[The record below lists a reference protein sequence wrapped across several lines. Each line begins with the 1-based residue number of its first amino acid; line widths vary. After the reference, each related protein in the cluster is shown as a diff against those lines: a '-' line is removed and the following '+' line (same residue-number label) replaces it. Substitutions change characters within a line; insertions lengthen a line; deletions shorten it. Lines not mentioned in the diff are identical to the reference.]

1 MNQKDI
7 ETLAIALPEDI
18 LKAKW
23 CGDFDRAFH
32 LIDLYLANEKVPAFM
47 KTRLALERE
56 VLKALPTGYTYSE
69 EDALAFVQKE
79 IPDFTKAELDALRD
93 RGAIDWIYINGK
105 TTYSRTFYDTL
116 LGVYPDIATRA
127 GKPPKDKSDRVEF
140 LRQNVRDMKK
150 DGDAL
155 WSIQLRAQFRL
166 HDDVFRPGEE
176 LTVHLPVPKNAMNM
190 RDIEILA
197 TSHPIYK
204 LADENAPARTVSFRG
219 KFEKNETFWVEYKYL
234 SYVKYN
240 NLESAQVSAEQPTFD
255 TEELYPHIR
264 FTPLIRALCK
274 ELSGDEKN
282 PLLLARRFYDYCT
295 KVGTYSYVREYFALP
310 GSIPDYYGAGLHG
323 DCGVQALLFITLC
336 RCAGIPAR
344 WQSGLYVAPDSVGP
358 HDWAE
363 FYTPQTGWLNA
374 DVSFGSSAR
383 RMGEEWRRRHYFGN
397 LDPWRM
403 VANDRFQAELVPT
416 FDCMREDPYDN
427 QMGEASVDGRGC
439 RQREMLRKI
448 ELIEM
453 LEVPFSD

>member
-23 CGDFDRAFH
+23 CGDFNRAFH

-69 EDALAFVQKE
+69 EDALALVQKE

-240 NLESAQVSAEQPTFD
+240 NLESAQVSAERRRSTPRSFTRTFASRRSSVRFAKSFPAMRR
-255 TEELYPHIR
+255 TRFCSHAAFTTTARRSVHIR
-264 FTPLIRALCK
+264 MCANTSRCRAAFRIIT
-274 ELSGDEKN
+274 
-282 PLLLARRFYDYCT
+282 ARGCT
-295 KVGTYSYVREYFALP
+295 GTAACRRCCS
-310 GSIPDYYGAGLHG
+310 S
-323 DCGVQALLFITLC
+323 
-336 RCAGIPAR
+336 RCAAAQVFLPVGRAACSSRRTTPAATTGR
-344 WQSGLYVAPDSVGP
+344 SSTLLPTAGCLQTRPSAAVRTA
-358 HDWAE
+358 WA
-363 FYTPQTGWLNA
+363 TASAMTSTSAISTRSAWRQTA
-374 DVSFGSSAR
+374 SFR
-383 RMGEEWRRRHYFGN
+383 RI
-397 LDPWRM
+397 L
-403 VANDRFQAELVPT
+403 T
-416 FDCMREDPYDN
+416 
-427 QMGEASVDGRGC
+427 
-439 RQREMLRKI
+439 RQRHSCASTRSTTSAAKPNMQMSASAGWTRSATGRPSK
-448 ELIEM
+448 
-453 LEVPFSD
+453 

>member
-1 MNQKDI
+1 M
-7 ETLAIALPEDI
+7 
-18 LKAKW
+18 
-23 CGDFDRAFH
+23 
-32 LIDLYLANEKVPAFM
+32 
-47 KTRLALERE
+47 
-56 VLKALPTGYTYSE
+56 
-69 EDALAFVQKE
+69 QKE

-282 PLLLARRFYDYCT
+282 PLLLARSFYDYCT
-295 KVGTYSYVREYFALP
+295 KVGTYSYVREYFTLP

-336 RCAGIPAR
+336 RCAGIPAVGR
-344 WQSGLYVAPDSVGP
+344 AACSSRRTTRLPRLGAVLHCSLRLAVCRPVLRRQCAPHG
-358 HDWAE
+358 
-363 FYTPQTGWLNA
+363 
-374 DVSFGSSAR
+374 
-383 RMGEEWRRRHYFGN
+383 
-397 LDPWRM
+397 
-403 VANDRFQAELVPT
+403 
-416 FDCMREDPYDN
+416 
-427 QMGEASVDGRGC
+427 
-439 RQREMLRKI
+439 RQRAQRLLLRQSRP
-448 ELIEM
+448 
-453 LEVPFSD
+453 VPHGGKQRASGGF

>member
-1 MNQKDI
+1 MNPKDI

-69 EDALAFVQKE
+69 EDALALVQKE

-282 PLLLARRFYDYCT
+282 PLLLARSFYDYCT
-295 KVGTYSYVREYFALP
+295 KVGTYSYVREYFTLP

-344 WQSGLYVAPDSVGP
+344 WQSGLSV
-358 HDWAE
+358 H
-363 FYTPQTGWLNA
+363 
-374 DVSFGSSAR
+374 
-383 RMGEEWRRRHYFGN
+383 
-397 LDPWRM
+397 
-403 VANDRFQAELVPT
+403 
-416 FDCMREDPYDN
+416 CI
-427 QMGEASVDGRGC
+427 C
-439 RQREMLRKI
+439 
-448 ELIEM
+448 
-453 LEVPFSD
+453 

>member
-69 EDALAFVQKE
+69 EDALALVQKE

-166 HDDVFRPGEE
+166 HDDVFRPNEE

-282 PLLLARRFYDYCT
+282 PLLLARSFYDYCT
-295 KVGTYSYVREYFALP
+295 KVGTYSYVREYFTLP

-323 DCGVQALLFITLC
+323 DCGVQALLFIVVSVLC
-336 RCAGIPAR
+336 LLAFRPLAAK
-344 WQSGLYVAPDSVGP
+344 
-358 HDWAE
+358 
-363 FYTPQTGWLNA
+363 
-374 DVSFGSSAR
+374 
-383 RMGEEWRRRHYFGN
+383 
-397 LDPWRM
+397 
-403 VANDRFQAELVPT
+403 
-416 FDCMREDPYDN
+416 
-427 QMGEASVDGRGC
+427 
-439 RQREMLRKI
+439 LRKAPTATNGDRNLGREATVLTPVTAEEPGRVRLDGVDWNARCVTPGDI
-448 ELIEM
+448 LNPGDHCRVTEIHSTLLLVEPILTE
-453 LEVPFSD
+453 SRKS

>member
-23 CGDFDRAFH
+23 CGDFERAFH

-69 EDALAFVQKE
+69 EDALALVQKE

-282 PLLLARRFYDYCT
+282 PLLLARSFYDYCT
-295 KVGTYSYVREYFALP
+295 KVGTYSYVREYFTLP

-336 RCAGIPAR
+336 RCAGIPA
-344 WQSGLYVAPDSVGP
+344 VGRAACSSRRTTP
-358 HDWAE
+358 AATTGRSSTLLPTAGCLQTRPSAAVRTAWA
-363 FYTPQTGWLNA
+363 TASATTSTSAISTRSAWRQTA
-374 DVSFGSSAR
+374 SFR
-383 RMGEEWRRRHYFGN
+383 RI
-397 LDPWRM
+397 L
-403 VANDRFQAELVPT
+403 T
-416 FDCMREDPYDN
+416 
-427 QMGEASVDGRGC
+427 
-439 RQREMLRKI
+439 RQRHSCASTRSTTSAAKPNTQMSASAGWTRSATGRPSK
-448 ELIEM
+448 
-453 LEVPFSD
+453 

>member
-197 TSHPIYK
+197 TSHPIISLQMK
-204 LADENAPARTVSFRG
+204 MHPRARSRSAANSRKRNLLGRIQISFLCEIQQPRIRTGQCRAADVRHRG
-219 KFEKNETFWVEYKYL
+219 
-234 SYVKYN
+234 
-240 NLESAQVSAEQPTFD
+240 
-255 TEELYPHIR
+255 
-264 FTPLIRALCK
+264 
-274 ELSGDEKN
+274 
-282 PLLLARRFYDYCT
+282 
-295 KVGTYSYVREYFALP
+295 ALP
-310 GSIPDYYGAGLHG
+310 AHSLHAAHP
-323 DCGVQALLFITLC
+323 CALQRAF
-336 RCAGIPAR
+336 
-344 WQSGLYVAPDSVGP
+344 
-358 HDWAE
+358 
-363 FYTPQTGWLNA
+363 
-374 DVSFGSSAR
+374 R
-383 RMGEEWRRRHYFGN
+383 R
-397 LDPWRM
+397 
-403 VANDRFQAELVPT
+403 
-416 FDCMREDPYDN
+416 
-427 QMGEASVDGRGC
+427 
-439 RQREMLRKI
+439 
-448 ELIEM
+448 
-453 LEVPFSD
+453 

>member
-56 VLKALPTGYTYSE
+56 VLKALPTDYTYSE
-69 EDALAFVQKE
+69 EDALALVQKE

-274 ELSGDEKN
+274 ERDK
-282 PLLLARRFYDYCT
+282 RFLRP
-295 KVGTYSYVREYFALP
+295 KE
-310 GSIPDYYGAGLHG
+310 
-323 DCGVQALLFITLC
+323 
-336 RCAGIPAR
+336 
-344 WQSGLYVAPDSVGP
+344 
-358 HDWAE
+358 
-363 FYTPQTGWLNA
+363 PQEQFSECNA
-374 DVSFGSSAR
+374 SSQKR
-383 RMGEEWRRRHYFGN
+383 
-397 LDPWRM
+397 
-403 VANDRFQAELVPT
+403 
-416 FDCMREDPYDN
+416 
-427 QMGEASVDGRGC
+427 EAS
-439 RQREMLRKI
+439 ESEPALR
-448 ELIEM
+448 
-453 LEVPFSD
+453 

>member
-23 CGDFDRAFH
+23 CGDFERAFH

-69 EDALAFVQKE
+69 EDALALVQKE

-282 PLLLARRFYDYCT
+282 PLLLARSFYDYCT
-295 KVGTYSYVREYFALP
+295 KVGTYSYVREYFTLP

-344 WQSGLYVAPDSVGP
+344 WQSGLYVAPDSVGS

-403 VANDRFQAELVPT
+403 VANNRFQAEFEPS
-416 FDCMREDPYDN
+416 FDGMREDPYDN

-439 RQREMLRKI
+439 RQREMLRTV

>member
-69 EDALAFVQKE
+69 EDALALVQKE

-282 PLLLARRFYDYCT
+282 PLLLAHSFYNYCT
-295 KVGTYSYVREYFALP
+295 KVGTYSYVRILHA
-310 GSIPDYYGAGLHG
+310 AGQH
-323 DCGVQALLFITLC
+323 
-336 RCAGIPAR
+336 
-344 WQSGLYVAPDSVGP
+344 SGLLRRGA
-358 HDWAE
+358 
-363 FYTPQTGWLNA
+363 
-374 DVSFGSSAR
+374 AR
-383 RMGEEWRRRHYFGN
+383 RLRRAGAAVHHAVPLRRYSCPLAERPVRH
-397 LDPWRM
+397 
-403 VANDRFQAELVPT
+403 A
-416 FDCMREDPYDN
+416 
-427 QMGEASVDGRGC
+427 GRHRLPRLGAVLHC
-439 RQREMLRKI
+439 SLRLAVCRPVLRRQCAPHGRQRAQRLLLRQSRP
-448 ELIEM
+448 
-453 LEVPFSD
+453 VPHGSKQRASGGF

>member
-69 EDALAFVQKE
+69 EDALALVQKE

-344 WQSGLYVAPDSVGP
+344 WQSGLYSGPDHIGP

-363 FYTPQTGWLNA
+363 FYAEPFGWLYC
-374 DVSFGSSAR
+374 DPSFGGGAHR
-383 RMGEEWRRRHYFGN
+383 AGNEGRRRFYCGG
-397 LDPWRM
+397 LDPYRM
-403 VANDRFQAELVPT
+403 VANTAIYADFQPPSQGFRA
-416 FDCMREDPYDN
+416 DPYDN
-427 QMGEASVDGRGC
+427 QSGELEVEGRG
-439 RQREMLRKI
+439 LRYQEYERARSLICIK
-448 ELIEM
+448 EL
-453 LEVPFSD
+453 L

>member
-56 VLKALPTGYTYSE
+56 VLKALPTDYTYSE
-69 EDALAFVQKE
+69 EDALALVQKE

-295 KVGTYSYVREYFALP
+295 KVGTYSYVREYFALRAAFR
-310 GSIPDYYGAGLHG
+310 I
-323 DCGVQALLFITLC
+323 ITARGC
-336 RCAGIPAR
+336 TGIAACRRCCSSRCAAAQVFLPLAERPVRHAGRHRLPRLGAVLHCSLR
-344 WQSGLYVAPDSVGP
+344 LAVCRPVLRRQCAPHG
-358 HDWAE
+358 
-363 FYTPQTGWLNA
+363 
-374 DVSFGSSAR
+374 
-383 RMGEEWRRRHYFGN
+383 
-397 LDPWRM
+397 
-403 VANDRFQAELVPT
+403 
-416 FDCMREDPYDN
+416 
-427 QMGEASVDGRGC
+427 
-439 RQREMLRKI
+439 RQRAQRLLLRQSRP
-448 ELIEM
+448 
-453 LEVPFSD
+453 VPHGGKQRASGGF

>member
-1 MNQKDI
+1 M
-7 ETLAIALPEDI
+7 
-18 LKAKW
+18 
-23 CGDFDRAFH
+23 
-32 LIDLYLANEKVPAFM
+32 
-47 KTRLALERE
+47 
-56 VLKALPTGYTYSE
+56 
-69 EDALAFVQKE
+69 
-79 IPDFTKAELDALRD
+79 RD

-295 KVGTYSYVREYFALP
+295 KVGTYSYVREYFTLP

-344 WQSGLYVAPDSVGP
+344 WQSGLFVTPDDTGC
-358 HDWAE
+358 HDWAQ
-363 FYTPQTGWLNA
+363 FYIAPYGWLFA
-374 DVSFGSSAR
+374 DPSFGGSAH
-383 RMGEEWRRRHYFGN
+383 RMGDSERNDFYFGN
-397 LDPWRM
+397 LDPFRM
-403 VANDRFQAELVPT
+403 AANSELQAD
-416 FDCMREDPYDN
+416 FDPPKTQLRIDPFDN
-427 QMGEASVDGRGC
+427 QRGEAEYADVGIRWMDKEC
-439 RQREMLRKI
+439 DWKT
-448 ELIEM
+448 IEM
-453 LEVPFSD
+453 KKLS

>member
-69 EDALAFVQKE
+69 EDALALVQKE

-336 RCAGIPAR
+336 RLMGVPAR
-344 WQSGLYVAPDSVGP
+344 WQSGLTVETKTTGN
-358 HDWAE
+358 HDWAQ
-363 FYTPQTGWLNA
+363 FYTDEFGWLFTDPSYGGGA
-374 DVSFGSSAR
+374 YR
-383 RMGEEWRRRHYFGN
+383 RGDERRWNFYFGN
-397 LDPWRM
+397 LDPFRM
-403 VANDRFQAELVPT
+403 IANRRYQTEFDMPKAFERF
-416 FDCMREDPYDN
+416 DPYDN
-427 QMGEASVDGRGC
+427 QDGEIETETRGLDNTDYDTVNTTLAY
-439 RQREMLRKI
+439 QKLK
-448 ELIEM
+448 
-453 LEVPFSD
+453 

>member
-1 MNQKDI
+1 MKQKDI

-69 EDALAFVQKE
+69 EDALALVQKE

-282 PLLLARRFYDYCT
+282 PLLLARSFYDYCT

-323 DCGVQALLFITLC
+323 DCGVQALLFIVVSVLC
-336 RCAGIPAR
+336 LLAFRPLAAK
-344 WQSGLYVAPDSVGP
+344 
-358 HDWAE
+358 
-363 FYTPQTGWLNA
+363 
-374 DVSFGSSAR
+374 
-383 RMGEEWRRRHYFGN
+383 
-397 LDPWRM
+397 
-403 VANDRFQAELVPT
+403 
-416 FDCMREDPYDN
+416 
-427 QMGEASVDGRGC
+427 
-439 RQREMLRKI
+439 LRKTHTATNGDRNLGREATVLTPVTAEEPGRVRLDGVDWNARCVTPGDI
-448 ELIEM
+448 LNPGDHCRVTEIHSTLLLVEPILTE
-453 LEVPFSD
+453 SRKA

>member
-155 WSIQLRAQFRL
+155 WSIQLRAL
-166 HDDVFRPGEE
+166 RPPTPFIS
-176 LTVHLPVPKNAMNM
+176 LQMKM
-190 RDIEILA
+190 
-197 TSHPIYK
+197 HPR
-204 LADENAPARTVSFRG
+204 ARSR
-219 KFEKNETFWVEYKYL
+219 
-234 SYVKYN
+234 
-240 NLESAQVSAEQPTFD
+240 SAANSRKTKP
-255 TEELYPHIR
+255 
-264 FTPLIRALCK
+264 
-274 ELSGDEKN
+274 SGSN
-282 PLLLARRFYDYCT
+282 TNIFP
-295 KVGTYSYVREYFALP
+295 
-310 GSIPDYYGAGLHG
+310 
-323 DCGVQALLFITLC
+323 
-336 RCAGIPAR
+336 
-344 WQSGLYVAPDSVGP
+344 
-358 HDWAE
+358 
-363 FYTPQTGWLNA
+363 
-374 DVSFGSSAR
+374 
-383 RMGEEWRRRHYFGN
+383 M
-397 LDPWRM
+397 
-403 VANDRFQAELVPT
+403 
-416 FDCMREDPYDN
+416 
-427 QMGEASVDGRGC
+427 
-439 RQREMLRKI
+439 
-448 ELIEM
+448 
-453 LEVPFSD
+453 